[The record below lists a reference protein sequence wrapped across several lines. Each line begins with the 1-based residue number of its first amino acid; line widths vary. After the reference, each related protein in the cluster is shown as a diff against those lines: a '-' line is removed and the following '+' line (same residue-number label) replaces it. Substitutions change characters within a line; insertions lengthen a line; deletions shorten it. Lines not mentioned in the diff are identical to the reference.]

1 MTSVERD
8 TVSTAAPRPSVQRY
22 VPAFVR
28 QAVFARDH
36 GRCVACHVQTELVL
50 ERVIP
55 RQQGGEDT
63 VDNLH
68 VLCRSCAGLSSEISW
83 LR

>member
-8 TVSTAAPRPSVQRY
+8 SPRAPAPRPAAHRY
-22 VPAFVR
+22 IPAFIR

-36 GRCVACHVQTELVL
+36 GRCVACHVQTELIL